1 MVACEDDGQG
11 IVVPWVAIQP
21 QGSLVGAVVVV
32 GAVVDADADGWVTVV
47 VLCHPSV
54 LILLFDGR

>member
-1 MVACEDDGQG
+1 MVACEDDGHG

-21 QGSLVGAVVVV
+21 QGSLVGAVV
-32 GAVVDADADGWVTVV
+32 DADGWVTVV